1 MAAGGRRSSG
11 LLIILLA
18 ILLIV
23 GLGGAYFLFRNQLA
37 PQQPTAETPALDS
50 QQPMTNI
57 VITTQFVARG
67 TKLSE
72 GVLTMVPYPEKD
84 LVQGTFFT
92 DIASVI
98 GKQAKYDL
106 DARLPLTSSL
116 IVDSPVGSYAA
127 FQIPKG
133 MVAISIPI
141 SHLTAVSFAP
151 QPGDHVN
158 IIVALSLVDVDPN
171 FQSILP
177 NYTASVT
184 PPFPGSDSQPP
195 TRSAQ
200 IQSGGP
206 ASVQGRVELDGTLN
220 EALYVVPSEAQRA
233 RTVSQTLVQ
242 NAIVLHMGN
251 YLDDKPA
258 EQTPAADLVE
268 PTPVPQAG
276 AEGEE
281 AKPAEPEEITL
292 VVSPQ
297 DAVTLN
303 YLMQVG
309 GKLNLVLRSAGDNEK
324 INTEAVTLQ
333 FLMDQYAIPNPA
345 KLPYAMQ
352 KDDNAAQ
359 VNPYVDPNQP

>member
-18 ILLIV
+18 LLIIV

-37 PQQPTAETPALDS
+37 PQTQELTEAPLTE
-50 QQPMTNI
+50 QQPMVNI

-72 GVLTMVPYPEKD
+72 AVLTTVPYPQKD
-84 LVQGTFFT
+84 LVEGTFFT
-92 DIASVI
+92 DITAVI

-116 IVDSPVGSYAA
+116 IADTQVGSYAA

-141 SHLTAVSFAP
+141 SHLSAISYAP
-151 QPGDHVN
+151 QEGDHVN
-158 IIVALSLVDVDPN
+158 IIVSLSLVDVDPA
-171 FQSILP
+171 FQTRLP
-177 NYTASVT
+177 NYTASVIA
-184 PPFPGSDSQPP
+184 PGPGDEDSPA
-195 TRSAQ
+195 TRSAT
-200 IQSGGP
+200 IVSGGEGS
-206 ASVQGRVELDGTLN
+206 AQGRVELDGTLN
-220 EALYVVPSEAQRA
+220 EALYVVPSEDQRP

-242 NAIVLHMGN
+242 NAIVLHLGN
-251 YLDDKPA
+251 YLDDKQEDNNNLA
-258 EQTPAADLVE
+258 VAE
-268 PTPVPQAG
+268 PTPVPETTG
-276 AEGEE
+276 DEGE
-281 AKPAEPEEITL
+281 AAPEDPQEITL

-309 GKLNLVLRSAGDNEK
+309 GKLSLVLRSAGDNEQIK
-324 INTEAVTLQ
+324 TEAVTLQ
-333 FLMDQYAIPNPA
+333 FLMDQYAIPSPA
-345 KLPYAMQ
+345 KLPYALENNDLPSEDAIMQ
-352 KDDNAAQ
+352 NT
-359 VNPYVDPNQP
+359 QP

>member
-18 ILLIV
+18 LLIIV

-37 PQQPTAETPALDS
+37 PETQALAEQPLTE
-50 QQPMTNI
+50 QQPMVNI
-57 VITTQFVARG
+57 VITTQFIARG

-72 GVLTMVPYPEKD
+72 AVLTTVPYPQKD
-84 LVQGTFFT
+84 LVEGTFFI
-92 DIASVI
+92 DMASVV

-116 IVDSPVGSYAA
+116 IVDTPLGSYAA

-141 SHLTAVSFAP
+141 SHLSAVSYAP

-158 IIVALSLVDVDPN
+158 IIVSLDMVDVDPS
-171 FQSILP
+171 FQTILP
-177 NYTASVT
+177 NYTASVIA
-184 PPFPGSDSQPP
+184 PGPGGEDTPP
-195 TRSAQ
+195 TRSAT
-200 IQSGGP
+200 IMGGGA
-206 ASVQGRVELDGTLN
+206 ASAQGRVELDGTLN
-220 EALYVVPSEAQRA
+220 EALYVVPSEVQRS

-242 NAIVLHMGN
+242 NAIVLHLGN
-251 YLDDKPA
+251 YLDDKPVEEETVVA
-258 EQTPAADLVE
+258 EMPE
-268 PTPVPQAG
+268 PTPVP
-276 AEGEE
+276 AEGEVVE
-281 AKPAEPEEITL
+281 EPKEPQEITL

-309 GKLNLVLRSAGDNEK
+309 GKLNLVLRSAGDSDN
-324 INTEAVTLQ
+324 ITTEAVTLQ

-345 KLPYAMQ
+345 KLPYALEMDESPSL
-352 KDDNAAQ
+352 DDLMNA
-359 VNPYVDPNQP
+359 QP

>member
-18 ILLIV
+18 LLIIV

-37 PQQPTAETPALDS
+37 PQTQELTEAPLTE
-50 QQPMTNI
+50 QQPMVNI

-72 GVLTMVPYPEKD
+72 AVLTTVPYPQKD
-84 LVQGTFFT
+84 LVEGTFFT
-92 DIASVI
+92 DMAGVV

-116 IVDSPVGSYAA
+116 IVDTPLGSYAA

-141 SHLTAVSFAP
+141 SHLSAVSYAP

-158 IIVALSLVDVDPN
+158 IIVSLEMVDVDPS
-171 FQSILP
+171 FQSMLP
-177 NYTASVT
+177 NYTASVIA
-184 PPFPGSDSQPP
+184 PGPGGEDTPP
-195 TRSAQ
+195 TRSVT
-200 IQSGGP
+200 IVSGGE
-206 ASVQGRVELDGTLN
+206 ASAQGRVELDGTLN
-220 EALYVVPSEAQRA
+220 EAVYVVPSEDQRP

-242 NAIVLHMGN
+242 NAIVLHLGN
-251 YLDDKPA
+251 YLDDKPVEE
-258 EQTPAADLVE
+258 EQTAVAEMPE
-268 PTPVPQAG
+268 PTPVPQD
-276 AEGEE
+276 GEAVE
-281 AKPAEPEEITL
+281 EPKEPQEITL

-309 GKLNLVLRSAGDNEK
+309 GKLNLVLRSAGDNDN
-324 INTEAVTLQ
+324 ITTEAVTLQ

-345 KLPYAMQ
+345 KLPYALEMDESPSLDAMMQ
-352 KDDNAAQ
+352 
-359 VNPYVDPNQP
+359 NQP